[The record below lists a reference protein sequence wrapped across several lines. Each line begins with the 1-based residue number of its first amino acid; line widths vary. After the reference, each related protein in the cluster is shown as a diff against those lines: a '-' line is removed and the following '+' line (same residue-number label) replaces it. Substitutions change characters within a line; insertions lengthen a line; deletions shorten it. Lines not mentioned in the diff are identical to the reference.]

1 MNQSLLALR
10 THRTLKLLSCFAVL
24 WLHASSV
31 HANGAFP
38 AVSQLLADPADSAH
52 LVLRSNFGL
61 LLSHDHAQT
70 WDWVC
75 EAGVG
80 YQNVEPAI
88 AVLDDGTTIAA
99 LPNGVAHGATE
110 CAFELSS
117 GVTGYVADVARVPGA
132 AEGVGAVAV
141 SVDIDGGISRVFR
154 SVDSGRSFA
163 PYGRALNELNATTLD
178 VASDD
183 SNRLY
188 VSGISQAEA
197 ITGVLARSAD
207 GGQTW
212 ERLDVPGANKLSAP
226 YIAAID
232 ARDPDTLYVRL
243 SGTPG
248 KLLATHDGGLH
259 WLAVLDF
266 TGPLDGF
273 ALSPDGRFALASG
286 RNDGV
291 WRAST
296 SDLAFE
302 RVSCAKL
309 RCLSWTNAGLFAC
322 ADEFQAGFL
331 VGESEDLGESFEARL
346 HLSCV
351 RGPLA
356 CDSESSVARAC
367 DAAWPAQS
375 EVLGADC
382 ANAGF
387 TPHDDC
393 SKTSDSSAGTSSTA
407 DAGASAASGAA
418 GAQAELHAGSGCA
431 LRAHSRARWTCLVV
445 LVPLLARLA
454 RRRVARQK
462 RA

>member
-1 MNQSLLALR
+1 MAAFIAASDRVRVLKVSRVRASFVSRVAGVERTSKPARSGNCLQFVTRSSRNASLNQSLLALR

-163 PYGRALNELNATTLD
+163 PYGRALNGRRTDLGTIGRAGSE
-178 VASDD
+178 
-183 SNRLY
+183 
-188 VSGISQAEA
+188 QAERA
-197 ITGVLARSAD
+197 VHRRNRRARSRYLVRAPERHTGEATGDTRRRTALAR
-207 GGQTW
+207 
-212 ERLDVPGANKLSAP
+212 R
-226 YIAAID
+226 
-232 ARDPDTLYVRL
+232 
-243 SGTPG
+243 
-248 KLLATHDGGLH
+248 
-259 WLAVLDF
+259 
-266 TGPLDGF
+266 
-273 ALSPDGRFALASG
+273 
-286 RNDGV
+286 
-291 WRAST
+291 
-296 SDLAFE
+296 
-302 RVSCAKL
+302 
-309 RCLSWTNAGLFAC
+309 
-322 ADEFQAGFL
+322 
-331 VGESEDLGESFEARL
+331 ARL
-346 HLSCV
+346 HGAARWL
-351 RGPLA
+351 RA
-356 CDSESSVARAC
+356 VAR
-367 DAAWPAQS
+367 WP
-375 EVLGADC
+375 
-382 ANAGF
+382 
-387 TPHDDC
+387 
-393 SKTSDSSAGTSSTA
+393 
-407 DAGASAASGAA
+407 
-418 GAQAELHAGSGCA
+418 
-431 LRAHSRARWTCLVV
+431 LRACQRTQRR
-445 LVPLLARLA
+445 RLA
-454 RRRVARQK
+454 REYFGPRVRTRVVRQ
-462 RA
+462 AALFE